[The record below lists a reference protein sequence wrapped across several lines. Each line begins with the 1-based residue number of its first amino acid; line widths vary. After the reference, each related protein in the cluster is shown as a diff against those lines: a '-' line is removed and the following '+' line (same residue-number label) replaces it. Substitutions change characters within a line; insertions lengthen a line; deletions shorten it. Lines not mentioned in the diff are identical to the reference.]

1 MKKYIGNRYRNHTK
15 RIGADYM
22 FIPYRCEDCI
32 HGEYLWRDSCW
43 DCSIGVSD
51 DEECEKNFEEDE
63 RT

>member
-1 MKKYIGNRYRNHTK
+1 
-15 RIGADYM
+15 M

-32 HGEYLWRDSCW
+32 HGEYLHQDSCW

-51 DEECEKNFEEDE
+51 DEECEQNYADDE